1 MINKITII
9 GVGLIGGSLAKAI
22 KENNLAKVVFGF
34 GRDLNRLEEA
44 QKANVID
51 QFSTNL
57 KDAINDSD
65 IVIIA
70 TPVGSFQEILS
81 EIKPF
86 LTSKI
91 VISDVGSTKTNIAS
105 IVSQTLGDY
114 SNYFIPA
121 HPIAG
126 KEKSGFE
133 ASEANLFNNRK
144 VIITPLETSSPD
156 SISLIQKMWEGTGAD
171 VDFMS
176 PESHDELLGMTSHLP
191 HMLAFSLVNY
201 LISKNPSA
209 SIYAAGGFKDF
220 SRIASGDAVMWRDI
234 CIQNKDQ
241 IISHIKGYQKT
252 LNSLVDAIEN
262 ENSDELDLL
271 FTSAKKTRDS
281 WVG

>member
-22 KENNLAKVVFGF
+22 KKNNFAKVVFGF
-34 GRDLNRLEEA
+34 GRDLNRLEAA

-57 KDAINDSD
+57 KDAINNSD

-144 VIITPLETSSPD
+144 VIITPLETSSSD

-241 IISHIKGYQKT
+241 IIDHIRGYQKT

>member
-34 GRDLNRLEEA
+34 GRDLNRLEKA

-57 KDAINDSD
+57 KEAINDSD

-70 TPVGSFQEILS
+70 TPVGSFKEILI

-91 VISDVGSTKTNIAS
+91 VISDVGSTKTNIAL

-144 VIITPLETSSPD
+144 VIITPLETSNPD

-241 IISHIKGYQKT
+241 IIDHIRGYQKT

>member
-22 KENNLAKVVFGF
+22 KENNLAKVVFGY
-34 GRDLNRLEEA
+34 GRDLNRLEKA
-44 QKANVID
+44 KKANVID

-70 TPVGSFQEILS
+70 TPVGSFKEILI

-133 ASEANLFNNRK
+133 ASESNLFNNRK
-144 VIITPLETSSPD
+144 VIITPLETSSTD
-156 SISLIQKMWEGTGAD
+156 SINLIQKMWEGTGAD

-241 IISHIKGYQKT
+241 IIDHIRGYQKT

>member
-22 KENNLAKVVFGF
+22 KEKKLAKIVYGL
-34 GRDLNRLEEA
+34 GRDSARLEKA
-44 QKANVID
+44 QKTNVID
-51 QFSTNL
+51 QYSTNL
-57 KDAINDSD
+57 KEAVSDAD
-65 IVIIA
+65 IVVIA
-70 TPVGSFQEILS
+70 TPVGSFKEILS

-86 LTSKI
+86 LTGKI
-91 VISDVGSTKTNIAS
+91 VITDVGSTKTNIAS
-105 IVSQTLGDY
+105 MVSQTLGEY
-114 SNYFIPA
+114 SNSFIPA

-133 ASEANLFNNRK
+133 ASESNLFNNKK
-144 VIITPLETSSPD
+144 VIITPLETNSSD
-156 SISLIQKMWEGTGAD
+156 SISLIQKMWEGAGAD

-241 IISHIKGYQKT
+241 IIDHIKGYQKI
-252 LNSLVDAIEN
+252 LDSLVNAIKN

-271 FTSAKKTRDS
+271 FTNAKKTRDS